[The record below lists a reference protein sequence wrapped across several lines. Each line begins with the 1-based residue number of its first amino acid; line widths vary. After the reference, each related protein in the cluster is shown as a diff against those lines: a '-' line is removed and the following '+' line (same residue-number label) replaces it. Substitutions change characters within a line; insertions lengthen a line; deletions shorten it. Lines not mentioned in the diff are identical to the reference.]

1 MYSLIENSSLN
12 YQLVKDNY
20 YIFVFYSSV
29 SLRLNGLDLNKKKN
43 RKLKP
48 TKYYSTSFKIKLE
61 NKFVLHLL
69 LIK

>member
-29 SLRLNGLDLNKKKN
+29 SLRLNGLDLNK
-43 RKLKP
+43 
-48 TKYYSTSFKIKLE
+48 
-61 NKFVLHLL
+61 
-69 LIK
+69 